1 MVDSCDENG
10 NAVLSLRNKFK
21 AGDTVE
27 IVGPDCKPFSITVPE
42 MEDMEGNVLLEPR
55 TPQSLFKMKLPKQVP
70 AMSFVRHAVELSAQ
84 D

>member
-1 MVDSCDENG
+1 
-10 NAVLSLRNKFK
+10 
-21 AGDTVE
+21 
-27 IVGPDCKPFSITVPE
+27 
-42 MEDMEGNVLLEPR
+42 VLLEPR